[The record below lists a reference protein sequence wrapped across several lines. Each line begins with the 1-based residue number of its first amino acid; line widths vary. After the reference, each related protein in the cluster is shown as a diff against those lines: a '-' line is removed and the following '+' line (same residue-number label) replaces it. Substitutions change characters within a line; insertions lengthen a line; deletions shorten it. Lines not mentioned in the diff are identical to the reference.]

1 MRTRPGACT
10 HAIDYPD
17 GARFVRA
24 AGTDLERLPRLKYDL
39 AMGRA
44 EAIESASTS

>member
-17 GARFVRA
+17 GARFVRV
-24 AGTDLERLPRLKYDL
+24 AGTDLERVPRLKYDL

-44 EAIESASTS
+44 EAIESASAS